1 MNLLS
6 SYLIAVCSLLSG
18 YPQMQSTRTESIQ
31 AGEVLLIDTLDLPL
45 SGPCFDVAFYQNGI
59 IFLHPR
65 EETTYL
71 TEMKHP
77 ALASSRPLF
86 TNKEFACSPA
96 AFSFSSDISRGY
108 YSKKIML
115 LDQPAVEKIY
125 EMSVN
130 YGEVSE
136 IKQISFAKDS
146 SRYLHPAISY
156 DGSMMVFSS
165 DRLPTS
171 GGLDLFVSRFSS
183 SGWSDP
189 DPLGEFI
196 NTSGHEW
203 YPFLDVQNNL
213 WFSSTGHPGYGGY
226 DIFVCSFNGKDWEPP
241 RNLGKTINSPLDE
254 LGISIHPGNQ
264 VALFSRTEA
273 SGSGGLALRISL
285 KASTSPKEITMAL
298 QELAEPAKHAVS
310 AIQEP
315 PVRKQEPTRIQ
326 EPESRINPEPE
337 PDAVAAADP
346 NKVVFR
352 IQIIS
357 SLNPRSFP
365 TVLIEGKS
373 YPTYEYLYKG
383 SYRITVG
390 VFDSLRDAN
399 AFRLK
404 CLNSGFTQAFV
415 AAFRGD
421 QRVTDPSV
429 FKQ

>member
-6 SYLIAVCSLLSG
+6 SYLIAVCSLLSS
-18 YPQMQSTRTESIQ
+18 YPQMQSTQAEPIQ
-31 AGEVLLIDTLDLPL
+31 LSEVFLIDTLDLQL

-71 TEMKHP
+71 TEINHP
-77 ALASSRPLF
+77 ALAGSRPLF

-96 AFSFSSDISRGY
+96 AFSFSSDISKGY

-115 LDQPAVEKIY
+115 LDQPVVEKIY
-125 EMSVN
+125 EMSAAN
-130 YGEVSE
+130 GEVSE
-136 IKQISFAKDS
+136 IKQISFATDS

-156 DGSMMVFSS
+156 DGSVMVFSS

-171 GGLDLFVSRFSS
+171 GGLDLFVSRLSS
-183 SGWSDP
+183 SGWSEP
-189 DPLGEFI
+189 DPLGQFI

-213 WFSSTGHPGYGGY
+213 WFSSTGHSGYGGY
-226 DIFVCSFNGKDWEPP
+226 DIFVCPFNGKDWEHP

-254 LGISIHPGNQ
+254 LGLSIHPGNQ

-273 SGSGGLALRISL
+273 SGSEGLALRISL
-285 KASTSPKEITMAL
+285 KESASSKEITMAL

-310 AIQEP
+310 GIQKAPEKKP
-315 PVRKQEPTRIQ
+315 EPTRNP

-337 PDAVAAADP
+337 PVAPADP
-346 NKVVFR
+346 DKVLFR

-373 YPTYEYLYKG
+373 YSTYEYLYQG

-390 VFDSLRDAN
+390 AFDSLKEAN

-415 AAFRGD
+415 AAFKGD